1 MDARPLSK
9 REHTQTQQTNE
20 TKKNW
25 NTHPHFRVYT
35 IQQIPL
41 GVIENLIF
49 SSFPSFSSLPGHL
62 SPGHTNKSE
71 LKEKRFSEI
80 ILPATGRFTLKK
92 KKKRLNES
100 FEKSRAPVTEDFL
113 PGAQGEA
120 LSKTLFV
127 SLFSPSSFLFRQ
139 HSWNGGSLFY
149 FSSLFLGW
157 PVVVV
162 V

>member
-25 NTHPHFRVYT
+25 NTHPHFRVDY
-35 IQQIPL
+35 PANPPGRYWKFNFLVFPVFLLSL
-41 GVIENLIF
+41 G
-49 SSFPSFSSLPGHL
+49 SSAQDTSR
-62 SPGHTNKSE
+62 NWK
-71 LKEKRFSEI
+71 KRKRFSEI

-92 KKKRLNES
+92 KKKKRLNES
-100 FEKSRAPVTEDFL
+100 FEKSGAPVTEDFL

-127 SLFSPSSFLFRQ
+127 SLFSLSSFLFRQ